1 MEINNLLDLYNNGK
15 LNPALTEGKYEVKL
29 ISHEAVQKKDKTFIK
44 FVFEDIH
51 TGRKIT
57 ENRFEK
63 GFGIMLAHLREQLH
77 MENQELVI
85 KDFLN
90 DLIKNETV
98 INIWVTR
105 VTFED
110 GSRKTNINFLEPIK
124 KTAKAEPNTE
134 VVDDTII
141 A

>member
-29 ISHEAVQKKDKTFIK
+29 ISHEAVQKNDKTFIK

-124 KTAKAEPNTE
+124 KTEKTEQNTQE
-134 VVDDTII
+134 Q
-141 A
+141 

>member
-1 MEINNLLDLYNNGK
+1 
-15 LNPALTEGKYEVKL
+15 
-29 ISHEAVQKKDKTFIK
+29 
-44 FVFEDIH
+44 
-51 TGRKIT
+51 
-57 ENRFEK
+57 
-63 GFGIMLAHLREQLH
+63 MLAHLREQLH

-124 KTAKAEPNTE
+124 KTEKTEPNTE
-134 VVDDTII
+134 VVDDTIT